1 MPRFALVLVVAALS
15 SACLRSTTVIS
26 ISPDGSGTILQ
37 ETGVSPQAM
46 AMLQGMAAAGG
57 DQGDQKDKPAEL
69 FGEEQALKVATSM
82 GVRFVSGEPI
92 KTAQMEGYRAR
103 FAFDDVRKLQMKMN
117 QETTAALSGG
127 GGTDTEPPF
136 GFGFER
142 RGDSAILTITMP
154 QEKPDLP
161 GMPGATGGDETTPE
175 QNAQALQMMKMMM
188 QGMFVDISLE
198 VDGRI
203 IKTNAPHVEGSRL
216 TLMQLDF
223 DKLLADESG
232 LLKLQKASDM
242 KSLEHVAGLKLITE
256 PRITVEFAK

>member
-1 MPRFALVLVVAALS
+1 MPRLAIVLCLAAIS
-15 SACLRSTTVIS
+15 TACLRSTTVIS
-26 ISPDGSGTILQ
+26 ISPDGSGTIVQ

-46 AMLQGMAAAGG
+46 AMLQGMAAGG
-57 DQGDQKDKPAEL
+57 EQKGMPAEM
-69 FGEEQALKVATSM
+69 FGEEHAQKIASTM

-92 KTAQMEGYRAR
+92 KTAQLEGYRAR

-117 QETTAALSGG
+117 QEATAALGG
-127 GGTDTEPPF
+127 GKAGGEPPF

-154 QEKPDLP
+154 QEKPEGLSGIGA
-161 GMPGATGGDETTPE
+161 GMGGATAGETTPE

-203 IKTNAPHVEGSRL
+203 IKTNAPHVDGSRL
-216 TLMQLDF
+216 TLIQLDF

-232 LLKLQKASDM
+232 LTQLQKATDLQ
-242 KSLEHVAGLKLITE
+242 SLGNVAGLKVITD
-256 PRITVEFAK
+256 RTVTVEFAK